1 MFLMTDQMESDSGK
15 LCIAT
20 GTPLHMVK
28 YDPGFVPCLRCVQ
41 SGQMAFNTHF

>member
-20 GTPLHMVK
+20 GTPLRMVK
-28 YDPGFVPCLRCVQ
+28 YDPGFAPCLCSVQ
-41 SGQMAFNTHF
+41 SVQMAFNTHF

>member
-28 YDPGFVPCLRCVQ
+28 YDPGGSQSLQCV
-41 SGQMAFNTHF
+41 QMAFNTRFKRH